1 MAGRHL
7 PRLAATEP
15 NWSRSEPVPPVQQ
28 ERQRS
33 WNTAAVRPQ
42 EQFSYYREAI
52 CQAFMNLTP
61 EPARGI
67 GFAADVQNIVVGDGA
82 INRVT
87 FPEHVVR
94 RSRADIA
101 ASGQRCFYL
110 NLKLAG
116 RCTILQDDC
125 EVSLSAG
132 QVGIFDS
139 DRTFV
144 LQHDRGPSLGVIS
157 FRVPADGLFDRL
169 PTMPDI
175 APTRLSDDPCVGALI
190 VETARSLNA
199 NALRLVP
206 DDAAAL
212 FEVLLDLVA
221 LSVSR
226 RSRREARATASFA
239 DATTLA
245 LRRAIHARLREPRLT
260 VATIASAVGISERY
274 VHKLLARAG
283 TSFSEL
289 VMARRLDGIARDLRD
304 PACAGR
310 DIGSIAFDWGFSD
323 LSHFSRRFKQRFGL
337 RPRDWRAETA
347 PHSD

>member
-1 MAGRHL
+1 MPGAE
-7 PRLAATEP
+7 A
-15 NWSRSEPVPPVQQ
+15 

-33 WNTAAVRPQ
+33 WNTAAVQPE

-61 EPARGI
+61 EPARGT
-67 GFAADVQNIVVGDGA
+67 GFAAEVQHVSLGNGA

-87 FPEHVVR
+87 FPEHIVR
-94 RSRADIA
+94 RSRSDIA
-101 ASGQRCFYL
+101 ASGERCFYL

-116 RCTILQDDC
+116 RCTILQDEH

-157 FRVPADGLFDRL
+157 FRVPADALFGRL
-169 PTMPDI
+169 PAERDVE
-175 APTRLSDDPCVGALI
+175 PTRLSDDPCLDPLI

-199 NALRLVP
+199 NALRLAS
-206 DDAAAL
+206 DDATAL
-212 FEVLLDLVA
+212 FDVLLDLVA

-226 RSRREARATASFA
+226 RGRREAHATASFA

-245 LRRAIHARLREPRLT
+245 LRRAIHERLREPGLT
-260 VATIASAVGISERY
+260 VATIASVVGISERY

-289 VMARRLDGIARDLRD
+289 VMARRLDGVARDLRD
-304 PACAGR
+304 PACAGH
-310 DIGSIAFDWGFSD
+310 DIGRIAFDWGFSD
-323 LSHFSRRFKQRFGL
+323 LSHFTRRFKQRFGL
-337 RPRDWRAETA
+337 RPRDWRVQ
-347 PHSD
+347 SNSG